1 MVTLGDRE
9 ISDLWNPNAQSSLI
23 LIRARKYWCMH
34 GEGLFFTPHPQHP
47 EQLLQ
52 IEDHEFVG
60 RADGLTPACNVFDFL
75 ALHFGSYRQAIDHVI
90 GKYFAYS
97 KRAEVTV
104 PSLEDWEKEWK
115 NNPQA
120 RPAPK
125 IVAVDFQSAQQAP
138 AEQVAQPSA
147 AVPVGAS

>member
-1 MVTLGDRE
+1 MQLRAQDLFPTLEPFRVVA
-9 ISDLWNPNAQSSLI
+9 DLRLPLEN
-23 LIRARKYWCMH
+23 R
-34 GEGLFFTPHPQHP
+34 EGLFFTPHPQHP
-47 EQLLQ
+47 EDLLQ

-90 GKYFAYS
+90 GRYFAYS

-120 RPAPK
+120 SPAAK
-125 IVAVDFQSAQQAP
+125 VLAVDFQSPQRAP
-138 AEQVAQPSA
+138 VEHVKQPSG
-147 AVPVGAS
+147 AVLPGKAF